1 MVQILTASMR
11 CCPAPGS
18 GITNN
23 SEEWEVITRENDRL
37 KEKLKAYEPIIDK
50 LAEVRQGVFQIKQED
65 SGWVLSIM
73 KAHPLSDDIG

>member
-1 MVQILTASMR
+1 MGVS
-11 CCPAPGS
+11 
-18 GITNN
+18 IT
-23 SEEWEVITRENDRL
+23 SSLSCSQTTL
-37 KEKLKAYEPIIDK
+37 AYEPIIDK